1 MQTDGFDIQAFTIM
15 AFCRVYGIG
24 RTKAYEE
31 ISTGRLRTKKV
42 GRSVHLFR
50 RQQVAVFGIN
60 SIVALTA
67 SRLPYFPFGLQPM
80 IAILAMKGS

>member
-42 GRSVHLFR
+42 GRRTLILKSDVEAW
-50 RQQVAVFGIN
+50 VA
-60 SIVALTA
+60 ALPSGARPDVT
-67 SRLPYFPFGLQPM
+67 
-80 IAILAMKGS
+80 